1 LKLISPEYDKS
12 HSQIFLKCV
21 FLLYQKKQ
29 ENMKSIVAK
38 ALFNSH
44 SYSEYRKLVTDLL
57 SEGKSTGDQ
66 QFESLTHYTSLN
78 EARMNRLEKTIKI
91 SDETLEKLQNL
102 NNHYIWL
109 VISEGW
115 CGDAA
120 QILPILNKMAAGSNK
135 KIDLR
140 IVLRDENDDL
150 MGQYLTNGGRA
161 IPKVIVICKE
171 AGIVRADWGPRPKG
185 ATELMANYKK
195 EFGVIDEKIKTDLQL
210 WYLADKGISVQQELL
225 EIMEKIKYNR
235 L

>member
-1 LKLISPEYDKS
+1 
-12 HSQIFLKCV
+12 
-21 FLLYQKKQ
+21 
-29 ENMKSIVAK
+29 M
-38 ALFNSH
+38 
-44 SYSEYRKLVTDLL
+44 
-57 SEGKSTGDQ
+57 
-66 QFESLTHYTSLN
+66 
-78 EARMNRLEKTIKI
+78 EKTIKI
-91 SDETLEKLQNL
+91 SEETITKLQNL
-102 NNHYIWL
+102 DNHYIWL

-120 QILPILNKMAAGSNK
+120 QILPVIHKMANESNK
-135 KIDLR
+135 KVDLR

-150 MGQYLTNGGRA
+150 MSHYLTNGGRA

-210 WYLADKGISVQQELL
+210 WYLADKGISVQEELL
-225 EIMEKIKYNR
+225 QIMENIKYDR

>member
-1 LKLISPEYDKS
+1 
-12 HSQIFLKCV
+12 
-21 FLLYQKKQ
+21 
-29 ENMKSIVAK
+29 MKSIVAK

-44 SYSEYRKLVTDLL
+44 SYAEYRKLVTDLL
-57 SEGKSTGDQ
+57 SEGKSTGDEQ
-66 QFESLTHYTSLN
+66 SESLTHYTSLN

-91 SDETLEKLQNL
+91 SEETITKLQSL
-102 NNHYIWL
+102 DNHYIWL

-120 QILPILNKMAAGSNK
+120 QILPILYKMANESNK
-135 KIDLR
+135 KVDLR
-140 IVLRDENDDL
+140 IVLRDQNDEL
-150 MGQYLTNGGRA
+150 MSHYLTNGGRA

-210 WYLADKGISVQQELL
+210 WYLADKGISVQEELMQ
-225 EIMEKIKYNR
+225 IMENIKYDR
-235 L
+235 F

>member
-1 LKLISPEYDKS
+1 
-12 HSQIFLKCV
+12 
-21 FLLYQKKQ
+21 
-29 ENMKSIVAK
+29 MKSIVAK
-38 ALFNSH
+38 ALFNSY
-44 SYSEYRKLVTDLL
+44 SYPEYRKLVTDLL
-57 SEGKSTGDQ
+57 SEGKSTGNEQ
-66 QFESLTHYTSLN
+66 SENLIHYTSLN

-91 SDETLEKLQNL
+91 SENIIEKLQKL
-102 NNHYIWL
+102 DNHYIWL

-120 QILPILNKMAAGSNK
+120 QILPIINKMALASNK

-140 IVLRDENDDL
+140 IVLRDANDEL
-150 MGQYLTNGGRA
+150 MSHYLTNGGRA

-185 ATELMANYKK
+185 ATELMADYRK

-210 WYLADKGISVQQELL
+210 WYLADKGISVQEELL
-225 EIMEKIKYNR
+225 EIMENIKYNR

>member
-1 LKLISPEYDKS
+1 
-12 HSQIFLKCV
+12 
-21 FLLYQKKQ
+21 
-29 ENMKSIVAK
+29 MKSIVAK

-44 SYSEYRKLVTDLL
+44 SYAEYRKLVTDLL
-57 SEGKSTGDQ
+57 SEGKSTGDEQ
-66 QFESLTHYTSLN
+66 SESLTHYTSLN

-91 SDETLEKLQNL
+91 SEETITKLQNL
-102 NNHYIWL
+102 DNHYIWL

-120 QILPILNKMAAGSNK
+120 QILPVIHKMANESNK
-135 KIDLR
+135 KVDLR

-150 MGQYLTNGGRA
+150 MSHYLTNGGRA

-210 WYLADKGISVQQELL
+210 WYLADKGISVQEELL
-225 EIMEKIKYNR
+225 QIMENIKYDR

>member
-1 LKLISPEYDKS
+1 
-12 HSQIFLKCV
+12 
-21 FLLYQKKQ
+21 
-29 ENMKSIVAK
+29 MKSIVAK

-66 QFESLTHYTSLN
+66 QSESLTHYTSLN

-91 SDETLEKLQNL
+91 SDDILEKLQHL

-109 VISEGW
+109 VLSEGW

-120 QILPILNKMAAGSNK
+120 QILPILNKMALGSNN
-135 KIDLR
+135 KINLK

-150 MGQYLTNGGRA
+150 MSQYLTNGGRA

-210 WYLADKGISVQQELL
+210 WYLADKGISVQQELI
-225 EIMEKIKYNR
+225 EIMENIKYNR

>member
-1 LKLISPEYDKS
+1 
-12 HSQIFLKCV
+12 
-21 FLLYQKKQ
+21 
-29 ENMKSIVAK
+29 MKSIVAK

-44 SYSEYRKLVTDLL
+44 SYAEYRKLVTDLL
-57 SEGKSTGDQ
+57 SEGKSTGDEQ
-66 QFESLTHYTSLN
+66 SESLTHYTSLN

-91 SDETLEKLQNL
+91 SEEAITKLQNL
-102 NNHYIWL
+102 DNHYIWL

-120 QILPILNKMAAGSNK
+120 QILPIIHKMANESNK
-135 KIDLR
+135 KVDLR
-140 IVLRDENDDL
+140 IVLRDENDEL
-150 MGQYLTNGGRA
+150 MRHYLTNGGRA

-195 EFGVIDEKIKTDLQL
+195 EFGAIDEKIKTDLQL
-210 WYLADKGISVQQELL
+210 WYLADKGISVQEELL
-225 EIMEKIKYNR
+225 QIMENIKYDR

>member
-1 LKLISPEYDKS
+1 
-12 HSQIFLKCV
+12 
-21 FLLYQKKQ
+21 
-29 ENMKSIVAK
+29 MKSIVAK
-38 ALFNSH
+38 ALFNSY
-44 SYSEYRKLVTDLL
+44 SYPEYRKLVTDLL
-57 SEGKSTGDQ
+57 SEGKSTGNEQ
-66 QFESLTHYTSLN
+66 SENLTHYTSLN

-91 SDETLEKLQNL
+91 SENIIDKLQKL
-102 NNHYIWL
+102 DNHYIWL

-120 QILPILNKMAAGSNK
+120 QILPIINKMALESNK

-140 IVLRDENDDL
+140 IVFRDANDEL
-150 MGQYLTNGGRA
+150 MSYYLTNGGRA

-185 ATELMANYKK
+185 ATELMADYRK

-210 WYLADKGISVQQELL
+210 WYLADKGISVQEELL
-225 EIMEKIKYNR
+225 EIMENIKYNR

>member
-1 LKLISPEYDKS
+1 
-12 HSQIFLKCV
+12 
-21 FLLYQKKQ
+21 
-29 ENMKSIVAK
+29 MKSIVAK
-38 ALFNSH
+38 ALFNSY
-44 SYSEYRKLVTDLL
+44 SYPEYRKLVTDLL
-57 SEGKSTGDQ
+57 SEGKSTGNEQ
-66 QFESLTHYTSLN
+66 SENLTRYTSLN

-91 SDETLEKLQNL
+91 SENIIDKLQKL
-102 NNHYIWL
+102 DNHYIWL

-120 QILPILNKMAAGSNK
+120 QILPIINKMALESNK

-140 IVLRDENDDL
+140 IVLRDANDEL
-150 MGQYLTNGGRA
+150 MSHYLTNGGRA

-185 ATELMANYKK
+185 ATELMADYRK

-210 WYLADKGISVQQELL
+210 WYLADKGISVQEELL
-225 EIMEKIKYNR
+225 EIMENIKYNR

>member
-1 LKLISPEYDKS
+1 
-12 HSQIFLKCV
+12 
-21 FLLYQKKQ
+21 
-29 ENMKSIVAK
+29 MKSIVAK

-44 SYSEYRKLVTDLL
+44 SYVEYRKLVTDLL
-57 SEGKSTGDQ
+57 SEGKSTGNDQ
-66 QFESLTHYTSLN
+66 SESLTHYTTLN

-91 SDETLEKLQNL
+91 SEETITKLQNL
-102 NNHYIWL
+102 ENHYIWL

-120 QILPILNKMAAGSNK
+120 QILPIIDKMANASNK
-135 KIDLR
+135 KVDLR
-140 IVLRDENDDL
+140 IVLRDENEEL
-150 MGQYLTNGGRA
+150 MSHYLTNGGRA

-210 WYLADKGISVQQELL
+210 WYLADKGISVQEELVQ
-225 EIMEKIKYNR
+225 IMENIKYDR
-235 L
+235 F

>member
-1 LKLISPEYDKS
+1 
-12 HSQIFLKCV
+12 
-21 FLLYQKKQ
+21 
-29 ENMKSIVAK
+29 MKSTVAK

-44 SYSEYRKLVTDLL
+44 SYAEYRKLVTDLL
-57 SEGKSTGDQ
+57 YEGKSRGNEQ
-66 QFESLTHYTSLN
+66 SESLTNYSKLN
-78 EARMNRLEKTIKI
+78 EARMNRLEKTIVI
-91 SDETLEKLQNL
+91 SEDVISKLQSL
-102 NNHYIWL
+102 EQHYIWL

-120 QILPILNKMAAGSNK
+120 QILPILNKMALASDK

-140 IVLRDENDDL
+140 IVLRDENEEL
-150 MGQYLTNGGRA
+150 MNQYLTNGGRA

-185 ATELMANYKK
+185 AAELMANHKR

-210 WYLADKGISVQQELL
+210 WYLADKGLSVQKELV
-225 EIMEKIKYNR
+225 EIMENIKYNR